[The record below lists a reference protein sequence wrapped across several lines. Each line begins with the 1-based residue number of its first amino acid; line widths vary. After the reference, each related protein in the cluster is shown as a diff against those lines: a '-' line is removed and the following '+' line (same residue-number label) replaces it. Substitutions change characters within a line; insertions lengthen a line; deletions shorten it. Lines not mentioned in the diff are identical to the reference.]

1 MYKDEVLGFPEAA
14 VKRMTD
20 YMALY
25 PLFEIKSKDG
35 AQSSS
40 PMKIKLEA
48 YLVWEPQGLLLELQN

>member
-14 VKRMTD
+14 VKRMTN

-48 YLVWEPQGLLLELQN
+48 YLV